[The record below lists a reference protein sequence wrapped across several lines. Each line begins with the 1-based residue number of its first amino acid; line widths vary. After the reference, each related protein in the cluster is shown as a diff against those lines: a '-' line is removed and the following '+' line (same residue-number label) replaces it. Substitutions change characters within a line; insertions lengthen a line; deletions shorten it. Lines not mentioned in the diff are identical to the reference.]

1 MNGFNSKRFNSDAQM
16 QYPNEQL
23 FARGQGL
30 FRMIEPVD
38 YGVIDRT
45 VNHLDK

>member
-16 QYPNEQL
+16 QYPNAL
-23 FARGQGL
+23 VGL
-30 FRMIEPVD
+30 FRMIEPID